1 MLEPIYTTV
10 KHKMQK
16 SVELLAAELSKIRTG
31 RPNPA
36 ILDGIRVEVYGAQ
49 TPLKSVAAIS
59 VPDPKQIV
67 VTPYDR
73 NTLSDVHRAIEK
85 ANIGLNP
92 IQEANMIRLPIPALT
107 EERRQELV
115 KLCHKLSEDARI
127 AIRNIRRE
135 ANDEIKKFEKD
146 KKISEDDAKKGQ
158 KKVQEMTD
166 AEVKVIDQSFEKKQ
180 KEILEK

>member
-1 MLEPIYTTV
+1 MLEPIYTNI

-16 SVELLAAELSKIRTG
+16 SVELLAMELAKIRTG

-36 ILDGIRVEVYGAQ
+36 ILDGVKVEVYGAQ
-49 TPLKSVAAIS
+49 TPLKSVAAVS

-73 NTLSDVHRAIEK
+73 NTLADVQRAIEK

-92 IQEANMIRLPIPALT
+92 IVEANLIRLPIPALT
-107 EERRQELV
+107 EDRRQELV
-115 KLCHKLSEDARI
+115 KLCHRLSEDARI

-135 ANDEIKKFEKD
+135 ANDEIKKLEKD
-146 KKISEDDAKKGQ
+146 KKVSEDDSKKGQ
-158 KKVQEMTD
+158 KKVQELTD
-166 AEVKVIDQSFEKKQ
+166 AEIKVIDQHFDKKQ